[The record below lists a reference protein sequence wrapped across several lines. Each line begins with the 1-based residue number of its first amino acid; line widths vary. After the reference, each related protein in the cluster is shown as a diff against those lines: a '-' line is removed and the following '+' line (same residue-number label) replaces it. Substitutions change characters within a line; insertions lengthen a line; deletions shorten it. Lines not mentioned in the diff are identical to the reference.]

1 MFGIYSKVKRFNM
14 GQCSE
19 KMNYTNPKR
28 NTSIDGLRGISIIL
42 VLVDH
47 FLYYSDKAILNPLIS
62 FFINSKNGVD
72 LFFIISGFLIT
83 NILLKEYLNVGCIN
97 IASFYIK
104 RAFRILPALYFLIFV
119 YFILS
124 ILNLINVP
132 YSNIL
137 SSILLVTQFNRVHW
151 EFFHFWSL
159 SVENIFYI
167 LFPILLNKYQ
177 LFDYHNI
184 FYYSIIFVSFLPF
197 FRYLLYTQ
205 TNLSVFNIFF
215 RCEGLI
221 FGVLIALRSHYEF
234 PKYFNKKLLLVFI
247 FITSFLI
254 IYKIFQPFKNI
265 IILDFIL
272 KQYLTIFIVFLLA
285 ILFYLVKDLK
295 KGFIFSILNNSILTF
310 VGMISYSIYLW
321 QQIFFSKSEIFHF
334 ENNIYRFLCIFL
346 ISLFSYYFI
355 ESPFIK
361 FKKGLK

>member
-167 LFPILLNKYQ
+167 LFPILL
-177 LFDYHNI
+177 
-184 FYYSIIFVSFLPF
+184 
-197 FRYLLYTQ
+197 
-205 TNLSVFNIFF
+205 LS
-215 RCEGLI
+215 
-221 FGVLIALRSHYEF
+221 Y
-234 PKYFNKKLLLVFI
+234 
-247 FITSFLI
+247 
-254 IYKIFQPFKNI
+254 I
-265 IILDFIL
+265 II
-272 KQYLTIFIVFLLA
+272 
-285 ILFYLVKDLK
+285 
-295 KGFIFSILNNSILTF
+295 
-310 VGMISYSIYLW
+310 
-321 QQIFFSKSEIFHF
+321 
-334 ENNIYRFLCIFL
+334 C
-346 ISLFSYYFI
+346 
-355 ESPFIK
+355 
-361 FKKGLK
+361 